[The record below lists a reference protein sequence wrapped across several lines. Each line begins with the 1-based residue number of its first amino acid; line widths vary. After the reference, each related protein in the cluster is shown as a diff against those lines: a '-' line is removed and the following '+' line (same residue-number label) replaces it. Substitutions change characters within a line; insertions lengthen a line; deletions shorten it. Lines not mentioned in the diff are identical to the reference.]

1 MQYAGVIP
9 NDVVNGE
16 GVCVSLFTQGCPH
29 HCDGCFNP
37 ETWDYEGGYTV
48 PSDIRGQIVKLISAN
63 GIQRNFSIL
72 GGEPLCPENQN
83 FVLDI
88 ITAVKAAYPTIKI
101 YLWTGFSFEDIKTL
115 TNTNSVLLSILEKI
129 DVLIDG
135 RFEKEKMDLTLKLR
149 GSSNQHIYRR
159 QENGDFKIC
168 DE

>member
-9 NDVVNGE
+9 NDVVNGK

-149 GSSNQHIYRR
+149 GSSNQHIYRK

>member
-149 GSSNQHIYRR
+149 GSSNQHIYRK